1 MFDWNITFVGG
12 PLLSGGFLL
21 SETYR
26 NISNLT
32 VLFWQALQTGA
43 VIFAIHSLGS
53 EPPYRINQVLR
64 YYAQYIC
71 SHQGAPL
78 HVHLN
83 GVAEAAEQGEG
94 WGRQGAI
101 AHPKRKFWGAQ
112 LPHVSVPKIL
122 LAQHKIGL
130 AIFSLMIFSLTDRS
144 IRIALGE
151 IIC

>member
-1 MFDWNITFVGG
+1 MHKFAVFLRSSVCSMFDWNITFVGG

-21 SETYR
+21 SGTYR

-53 EPPYRINQVLR
+53 EPPYRINKVLT

-71 SHQGAPL
+71 SYQGIPP

-83 GVAEAAEQGEG
+83 GVAEAAEQGG
-94 WGRQGAI
+94 WAGGG
-101 AHPKRKFWGAQ
+101 K
-112 LPHVSVPKIL
+112 
-122 LAQHKIGL
+122 
-130 AIFSLMIFSLTDRS
+130 
-144 IRIALGE
+144 
-151 IIC
+151 